1 MADHGIF
8 YWNELMTGDVDAA
21 KRFYEAAMGWTFDD
35 MPMPDGGTYTIAKVG
50 DTNVGGMLNT
60 AGTEMAN
67 LPEHWFSYIAV
78 DDIDARCEA
87 AKAAGGKIARGPFDV
102 PGVGRI
108 AMIQQPGGGMIGWM
122 TPAPQPE

>member
-1 MADHGIF
+1 MVDHGIF

-35 MPMPDGGTYTIAKVG
+35 MPMPAGGTYTIAKAG
-50 DTNVGGMLNT
+50 DTMVGGMLNT
-60 AGTEMAN
+60 TGTEMAN
-67 LPEHWFSYIAV
+67 LPEHWFCYIAV

-87 AKAAGGKIARGPFDV
+87 AKAAGGTVAREPFDV

-122 TPAPQPE
+122 TPAPQSG